1 MTTDEWGRRVAARRD
16 PAMIQAERD
25 LKAGLAADAARDR
38 RTAIVSKR
46 DGERVRRDHLRA
58 LRKAVSDAG
67 YPDTIRLSSLET
79 ASCTD
84 GTRYE
89 MSISTEKG
97 IANQRMSRTVGA
109 TAMPATREMILQ
121 AGLHMVDLALLA
133 RRRNAAI
140 IANGG
145 CPTSPPAWAF
155 LVHPVIRAL
164 LTTITD
170 DPQRFRPLD
179 EHEWRK
185 GMRFSPTHRDMRIG
199 YTNVRV
205 RSNAGWL
212 MVDAGNQMAR
222 IRTPGVFPETL
233 LQVMPGKPLG
243 SIIDL
248 PGLGLGTLAGDSIIR
263 DAWQETDSLYFTV
276 SCPLVPMADAPEGT
290 DVAFL
295 TEWLE
300 RHVE

>member
-1 MTTDEWGRRVAARRD
+1 MAQAAADFIRT
-16 PAMIQAERD
+16 QAEALSD
-25 LKAGLAADAARDR
+25 
-38 RTAIVSKR
+38 SKR
-46 DGERVRRDHLRA
+46 DALIARRHAEASRRDHLRA

-79 ASCTD
+79 ASCT
-84 GTRYE
+84 GATRYE
-89 MSISTEKG
+89 ISISTEHG

-109 TAMPATREMILQ
+109 TSMPATRKMILQ